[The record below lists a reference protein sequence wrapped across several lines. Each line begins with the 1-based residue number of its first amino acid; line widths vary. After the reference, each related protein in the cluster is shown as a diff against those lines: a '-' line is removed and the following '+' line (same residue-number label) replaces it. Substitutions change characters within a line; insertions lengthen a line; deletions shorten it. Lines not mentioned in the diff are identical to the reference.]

1 MFAAHHRLSNLTAV
15 IDANGLQSLD
25 TVENTLSMHPL
36 VDKFAAFGW
45 DVHEV
50 DGHNHTEILNAF
62 QSSGIKP
69 KAIIGHTVKGKGVSF
84 MEGRLIGTTNLQL
97 RMICEGF
104 GGVKHC
110 GMNSLWMNEYLK
122 HNEKSFF
129 VTADLGFGLVE
140 QIKNNI
146 GHGFLTLALQAVH
159 DFGCGWF
166 SSCRC

>member
-1 MFAAHHRLSNLTAV
+1 MRVQHGKPCMFAAHHRLSNLTAV

-50 DGHNHTEILNAF
+50 DLDYNHTEILNAF

-84 MEGRLIGTTNLQL
+84 MEGR
-97 RMICEGF
+97 
-104 GGVKHC
+104 VDWH
-110 GMNSLWMNEYLK
+110 Y
-122 HNEKSFF
+122 KSP
-129 VTADLGFGLVE
+129 TADDLR
-140 QIKNNI
+140 K
-146 GHGFLTLALQAVH
+146 ALEELSIA
-159 DFGCGWF
+159 G
-166 SSCRC
+166 

>member
-1 MFAAHHRLSNLTAV
+1 MEVSTGSLGLGLGMASGMAYYSMFMSKPVPFKVISLLSDGELNEGSTWEAIMFAAHHRLSNLTAV

-84 MEGRLIGTTNLQL
+84 MEEGLIGTINLQL
-97 RMICEGF
+97 RMICER
-104 GGVKHC
+104 
-110 GMNSLWMNEYLK
+110 LWR
-122 HNEKSFF
+122 S
-129 VTADLGFGLVE
+129 
-140 QIKNNI
+140 
-146 GHGFLTLALQAVH
+146 
-159 DFGCGWF
+159 
-166 SSCRC
+166 